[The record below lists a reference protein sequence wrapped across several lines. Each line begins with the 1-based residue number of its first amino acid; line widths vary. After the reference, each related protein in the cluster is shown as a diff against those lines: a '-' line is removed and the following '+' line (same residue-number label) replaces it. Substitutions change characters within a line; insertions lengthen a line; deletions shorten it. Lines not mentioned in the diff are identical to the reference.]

1 MQYRI
6 LILDNELGMGGK
18 EKALF
23 QFISRT
29 DRDRYRIAVCCLKEG
44 GYFKSRLEALDVPFY
59 DGLLDHRFDALAY
72 RQFETI
78 LKQERTQII
87 YTFSHP
93 NTVIFSW
100 LARLR
105 RRVSAFIVSY
115 HATGHQQGGREVPVY
130 LLPLLRRADALVAVA
145 NAHRDY
151 LVRVEGLPFEKFR
164 VIHNGVD
171 TSVYHPGTDGERAKL
186 RRALG
191 LEDGHRVVM
200 TVASLKP
207 LKRIDLL
214 LRSAAPVFAGHP
226 DARLVVVGDGPDRA
240 ALESLARSLGIA
252 ERVVLTGIRDDVD
265 SLLRAA
271 DLFVLSSRT
280 EAFPNVVLEAMAT
293 GLPVV
298 TTDVGSVR
306 EMVEDGA
313 SALVVPPDDEA
324 ALSDAIG
331 RLMDDAGLRRR
342 FGVRGR
348 AIVDARFRIETMC
361 AAREALFDEVGT
373 RGGLGA
379 AGMKAS

>member
-1 MQYRI
+1 
-6 LILDNELGMGGK
+6 MGGK

-29 DRDRYRIAVCCLKEG
+29 DRNRYRIAVCCLKSG
-44 GYFKSRLEALDVPFY
+44 GYFKPRLEAMGVPFY
-59 DGLLDHRFDALAY
+59 DGLLHHRFDALAF
-72 RQFETI
+72 RQFEAI
-78 LKQERTQII
+78 LKKERTQII

-93 NTVIFSW
+93 NTVIFAY
-100 LARLR
+100 LAKLR
-105 RRVSAFIVSY
+105 GLVSSVIVSY
-115 HATGHQQGGREVPVY
+115 HATGHAKGGRGVPVY

-151 LVRVEGLPFEKFR
+151 LVQAEGLPRDKFH

-171 TSVYHPGTDGERAKL
+171 ASVYRPGAEDERLAV

-191 LEDGHRVVM
+191 LDAHHRVIM

-207 LKRIDLL
+207 LKRLDLL
-214 LRSAAPVFAGHP
+214 LRSVTPVFADHP
-226 DARLVVVGDGPDRA
+226 DARLVMVGDGPDRA
-240 ALESLARSLGIA
+240 ELEALARSLGIGD
-252 ERVVLTGIRDDVD
+252 RVVLTGVRDDVD
-265 SLLRAA
+265 ALLRAA
-271 DLFVLSSRT
+271 DVFVLSSRT

-313 SALVVPPDDEA
+313 SALVVAPDDEA
-324 ALSDAIG
+324 ALSGAIRRLLEDAV
-331 RLMDDAGLRRR
+331 LRSR

-348 AIVDARFRIETMC
+348 AVVHRNATGRRDCEGCVRSSSPRRAPV
-361 AAREALFDEVGT
+361 APD
-373 RGGLGA
+373 GGA
-379 AGMKAS
+379 P